1 MTLASAP
8 TRVGDVSTRPP
19 VQPKRPTR
27 SRLARIDAR
36 YGYLFVAPALIGF
49 LVFVAIPLVGVLYFS
64 LHDYNSLSGR
74 FAPVGFENYADLFQS
89 AVFQTV
95 LRNTLIFS
103 LGVIPGN
110 IILGMLLALLMNQRL
125 PAIGIFRTA
134 YFVPA
139 VISLVAWTLV
149 WEHLMQTSGGING
162 WLATIGIQG
171 PAWLN
176 DSTWSM
182 VAVITVQILKNVGIS
197 AVLLLAALQDI
208 PEEIIEASV
217 LDGAGPGKRFWFIM
231 RPLISPTL
239 LMVAILATINSLKAF
254 AQIFLL
260 TGGGPGYSTTVLGYY
275 IYERAF
281 VAFQLGYASTAAV
294 VLFIIILGLTLLQW
308 WSRKR
313 WVYVEE

>member
-1 MTLASAP
+1 MASASAD
-8 TRVGDVSTRPP
+8 VGVADRRPRSPDKPVS
-19 VQPKRPTR
+19 

-49 LVFVAIPLVGVLYFS
+49 MVFVAVPLIGVFYFS
-64 LHDYNSLSGR
+64 LHDYNSLSGQ
-74 FAPVGFENYADLFQS
+74 FDPVGLGNYETLLPS
-89 AVFQTV
+89 ATFRTV
-95 LRNTLIFS
+95 MRNTLVFS

-110 IILGMLLALLMNQRL
+110 IILGMVLALLMNQKL
-125 PAIGIFRTA
+125 PAIGIFRAA

-139 VISLVAWTLV
+139 VISLVAWSLV
-149 WEHLMQTSGGING
+149 WEHLLQTSGGVNG
-162 WLATIGIQG
+162 WLAAIGITG

-176 DSTWSM
+176 DSFWSM
-182 VAVITVQILKNVGIS
+182 AAVILVQVLKNVGVS
-197 AVLLLAALQDI
+197 AVLLLAALQDV
-208 PEEIIEASV
+208 PEEIMEASV
-217 LDGAGPGKRFWFIM
+217 LDGAGALQRFWLIV

-260 TGGGPGYSTTVLGYY
+260 TDGGPGYSTTVLGYY

-281 VAFQLGYASTAAV
+281 KAFQLGYASTAAV
-294 VLFIIILGLTLLQW
+294 ILFAIILSLTLLQW

-313 WVYVEE
+313 WVHVEE